1 MVAIGVCMIALIGFG
16 IYKLITDGNKGY
28 KFDRSHLDKY
38 VEVTEEK
45 NLLNDG
51 ASVYLDMSDGMN
63 CAYASQQS
71 KAMLQAVINRLAG
84 ISAIKF
90 FGLADEKITSI
101 EMSHTQL
108 YNYML
113 NPSSYNKQKAP
124 IEMTLKQIV
133 ENNQPSL
140 LMSDFEEYNGGVIH
154 KAAYAKK
161 YFIEWLAKGFNISF
175 YKWIFTEKGKVKNMF
190 LAVFDDNAN
199 RLNSLVE
206 NAVKLTNPSIET
218 FVLGSRE
225 FAYPTCS
232 QYISLKQGGN
242 YHNGNGLDVVTAV
255 MENGGS
261 NDYVSY
267 AKPYASASGLPGQF
281 APLDNLIG
289 AYAEYYPVGIRWNDA
304 IANSKRMQ
312 ETGVPDEDI
321 YTHLLSN
328 LFIDFEA
335 QNGFAIE
342 GIEVRT
348 FDMMESMKSVAE
360 GMVSE
365 NPINTNAL
373 MSIEN
378 PEINMFLTADMV
390 SRSDLPKGWKEIT
403 IDFDEKFNGSFLG
416 SHQSTDLI
424 RANVVISRAN
434 PNLSEAQTFFSW
446 EGNPSLADSV
456 KETLSA
462 SSSSPVGRIL
472 YTYYIKSI
480 TE

>member
-1 MVAIGVCMIALIGFG
+1 MVGIGVCVIALIGFG
-16 IYKLITDGNKGY
+16 IYKLINVEY

-45 NLLNDG
+45 NLLKDG
-51 ASVYLDMSDGMN
+51 AAVYLDMSDGMN
-63 CAYASQQS
+63 CAYASQES

-90 FGLADEKITSI
+90 LGLADEKITPI

-113 NPSSYNKQKAP
+113 NPASYDKQKAP

-175 YKWIFTEKGKVKNMF
+175 YKWSFTEKGKVKNMF

-206 NAVKLTNPSIET
+206 NAVKLTDPSIET
-218 FVLGSRE
+218 YVLGSRE

-242 YHNGNGLDVVTAV
+242 YHNGKGLDVVTAV

-261 NDYVSY
+261 NDYISY
-267 AKPYASASGLPGQF
+267 AKPFASASGVPGQF

-289 AYAEYYPVGIRWNDA
+289 AYAEYYPVGIRWSDA

-312 ETGVPDEDI
+312 ETGVPGEDI
-321 YTHLLSN
+321 YSHLLSN
-328 LFIDFEA
+328 LFIDFGA
-335 QNGFAIE
+335 QNGFTINE
-342 GIEVRT
+342 IEVRS
-348 FDMMESMKSVAE
+348 FDMNESMKSVAE
-360 GMVSE
+360 V
-365 NPINTNAL
+365 
-373 MSIEN
+373 MSSGGSIDANNLSTIEN
-378 PEINMFLTADMV
+378 PEINMFLTADMGD
-390 SRSDLPKGWKEIT
+390 RLDLPRGWKEIT

-416 SHQSTDLI
+416 GHKSTDLI

-434 PNLSEAQTFFSW
+434 PNISEAQAFFSW
-446 EGNPSLADSV
+446 DGNPSLADSV